1 MEAPKINYPK
11 CKDDDFVQFDEGI
24 VDGLYCKHCDVLVD
38 EDGNIIQ
45 EVNKMAGIQSD
56 NEHCSKCGGE
66 LAFCD
71 EDITLWY
78 VCKVCGAIYPVDEME
93 G

>member
-1 MEAPKINYPK
+1 MKTPKIKCPK

-45 EVNKMAGIQSD
+45 E
-56 NEHCSKCGGE
+56 SKDATDC
-66 LAFCD
+66 
-71 EDITLWY
+71 
-78 VCKVCGAIYPVDEME
+78 
-93 G
+93 

>member
-1 MEAPKINYPK
+1 MVNYLKTMTCLNLSVLRGILMKTPKIKCPK

-45 EVNKMAGIQSD
+45 E
-56 NEHCSKCGGE
+56 SKDATDC
-66 LAFCD
+66 
-71 EDITLWY
+71 
-78 VCKVCGAIYPVDEME
+78 
-93 G
+93 